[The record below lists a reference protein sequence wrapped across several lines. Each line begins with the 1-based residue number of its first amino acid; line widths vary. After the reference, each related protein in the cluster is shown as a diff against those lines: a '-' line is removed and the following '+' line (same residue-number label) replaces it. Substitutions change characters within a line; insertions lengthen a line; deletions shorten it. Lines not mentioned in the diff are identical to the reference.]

1 MAEGIMSLP
10 DSPEMMGEFDAT
22 ASPETGPE
30 VSPEDRKKF
39 EDAVREYANADPV
52 RFGNDLMG
60 AVEEADPET
69 VREFRDVL
77 SSVDMPNELID
88 AMGQMVDALMS
99 EPENYEENRQEFIA
113 EGVPEELLPVTF
125 DAAYFTALNIALDQI
140 SEQKNSRPEMP
151 DNMEFAEGGLAT
163 LADMGRGPDT
173 MLAHI
178 TPSEARLLRR
188 RGGSGTINPDT
199 GLPEFFFKKLFKAVG
214 KVFKGA
220 VNVVKA
226 IVKPI
231 VNVVKKVAE
240 NPIGRV
246 LLTVGATMLLG
257 PGSALFGGA
266 GLAGSLGMAAM
277 PNLALAFNT
286 AAAST
291 LVNWAGGQKFGDA
304 LKNGM
309 IAGATVGIG
318 SKVLNLTPEAYTKA
332 AEAAKGS
339 AAVKT
344 AGPGESY
351 AGEMPEA
358 TALPEGGAGQ
368 AVTSAKAS
376 VPDAA
381 TSAADIAA
389 KAGSPTTATKAV
401 EQSWLGKTFG
411 KPGEWV
417 NDNIL
422 PGGIKQKG
430 EIAAN
435 EAFDSTYKDAIA
447 GGLSDKAATA
457 KALLA
462 KEAAIPG
469 LLRTYGPLAAVGIGG
484 AYLAGAF
491 DQNPEDTQPPPGYEG
506 LIDERYAGKTGYQLL
521 EEDPEK
527 WGFNKGQYT
536 TSYSG
541 IDPYA
546 SNYLAEGGQP
556 THFPRKTGPIDGP
569 GTGTSDS
576 IPAMLSDGEFV
587 FTAKAVRGA
596 GNGSR
601 RAGAARM
608 YAMMKALE
616 KNHG

>member
-344 AGPGESY
+344 AGLGESY

-462 KEAAIPG
+462 KEAAVPG

-506 LIDERYAGKTGYQLL
+506 MIDEDYVGKTGYELL
-521 EEDPEK
+521 EEDPER
-527 WGFNKGQYT
+527 WGFNRGQYT
-536 TSYSG
+536 TSYPG

-556 THFPRKTGPIDGP
+556 THFPRKTGQIDGP

-616 KNHG
+616 KNHA